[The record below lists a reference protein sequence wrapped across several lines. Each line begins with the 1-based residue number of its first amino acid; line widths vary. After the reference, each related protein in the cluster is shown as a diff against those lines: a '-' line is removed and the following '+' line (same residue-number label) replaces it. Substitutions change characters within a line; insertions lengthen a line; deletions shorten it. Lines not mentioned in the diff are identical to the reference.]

1 MLLRIVLRLVWMDRK
16 KPFSCIK
23 LVTLLYLFSHVFG
36 HLSSVAGSDMKYSQP
51 WMTLY
56 KSLFLP
62 LLVVCSQGSNVIL
75 FVGAQTHSEEGHSIH
90 LGCIPSV
97 LLSSLWNSAL

>member
-1 MLLRIVLRLVWMDRK
+1 MAN
-16 KPFSCIK
+16 

-51 WMTLY
+51 WMSFANY
-56 KSLFLP
+56 SVLP
-62 LLVVCSQGSNVIL
+62 LLVVCSQALGSFIY
-75 FVGAQTHSEEGHSIH
+75 VGAQTHSEEGHSIH